1 LARSVT
7 ICFRTSESLRNE
19 LEKIAG
25 EDRRT
30 LSSTIENILYDHI
43 EKRKSATT
51 FREEKRRFPRKNVSV
66 PALISMAGAPLTE
79 PRVGM
84 LVDISLG
91 GLRISVPGGL
101 PLELRADG
109 ESSRLSIVFTLPHIK
124 KALTVQAVPRHVFKY
139 EDDTGIGTSFVDADL
154 ATYQM
159 LRTYLMN

>member
-7 ICFRTSESLRNE
+7 ICFRTGENLRNE
-19 LEKIAG
+19 LEKIAA

-43 EKRKSATT
+43 EKRKSAMT

-66 PALISMAGAPLTE
+66 PALISMPGAPLSE
-79 PRVGM
+79 PLVGM

-91 GLRISVPGGL
+91 GMRISVPGGA
-101 PLELRADG
+101 PLTLQADG

-159 LRTYLMN
+159 LRTYLSN